1 MTNPPPIEINPDSKP
16 GYSIIW
22 LHGLGADGYDFVP
35 IVEQLRLPP
44 SLALRFVFPNAP
56 SMPVTINQGYVMP
69 SWYDIYGV
77 DLTARIDK
85 QGIERSTE
93 YLLGLIREEQQ
104 NGVPAERII
113 LAGFSQG
120 GLIALTAALGCQD
133 KLLGVMAL
141 SSYLPLE
148 VESPGYHELDMF
160 QAHGRMDNVV
170 PYPVGLDTRHR
181 LEQFGHRLEWHEY
194 AMEHTVS
201 MSEIADIRAWLL
213 ARMGG

>member
-1 MTNPPPIEINPDSKP
+1 MPP
-16 GYSIIW
+16 
-22 LHGLGADGYDFVP
+22 A
-35 IVEQLRLPP
+35 
-44 SLALRFVFPNAP
+44 LALRFVFPNAP

-85 QGIERSTE
+85 QGIRRSTD
-93 YLLGLIREEQQ
+93 YLLGLVREEQK

-120 GLIALTAALGCQD
+120 GLIALTAAMGCQD

-141 SSYLPLE
+141 STYLPLE
-148 VESPGYHELDMF
+148 VESPGYHELDIF
-160 QAHGRMDNVV
+160 QAHGRADNVV
-170 PYPVGLDTRHR
+170 PYAVGLDTRYR

-201 MSEIADIRAWLL
+201 MSEIADIRSWLL
-213 ARMGG
+213 ARMG

>member
-1 MTNPPPIEINPDSKP
+1 
-16 GYSIIW
+16 
-22 LHGLGADGYDFVP
+22 
-35 IVEQLRLPP
+35 
-44 SLALRFVFPNAP
+44 
-56 SMPVTINQGYVMP
+56 MP
-69 SWYDIYGV
+69 SWYDIYAL

-85 QGIERSTE
+85 QGIERSTD
-93 YLLGLIREEQQ
+93 YLLSLVREEQE

-120 GLIALTAALGCQD
+120 GLIALTAAMACQD

-148 VESPGYHELDMF
+148 VESPGYHELDIF

-201 MSEIADIRAWLL
+201 VSEIADIRDWLL
-213 ARMGG
+213 ARMSD

>member
-1 MTNPPPIEINPDSKP
+1 MTIPPPIEINPGSRP
-16 GYSIIW
+16 RFTIIW
-22 LHGLGADGYDFVP
+22 LHGLGADGNDFVP
-35 IVEQLRLPP
+35 IAEELRLPP
-44 SLALRFVFPNAP
+44 GLALRFVFPNAP
-56 SMPVTINQGYVMP
+56 SMPVSINQGYVMP
-69 SWYDIYGV
+69 SWYDIYAV

-85 QGIERSTE
+85 QGIERSTD
-93 YLLGLIREEQQ
+93 YLQSLIRQEQE

-141 SSYLPLE
+141 STYLPLE
-148 VESPGYHELDMF
+148 VESPGYHELEIF

-181 LEQFGHRLEWHEY
+181 LEQFGHRLAWHEY
-194 AMEHTVS
+194 DMAHTVS
-201 MSEIADIRAWLL
+201 MPEISDIRDWLL
-213 ARMGG
+213 ARMNG